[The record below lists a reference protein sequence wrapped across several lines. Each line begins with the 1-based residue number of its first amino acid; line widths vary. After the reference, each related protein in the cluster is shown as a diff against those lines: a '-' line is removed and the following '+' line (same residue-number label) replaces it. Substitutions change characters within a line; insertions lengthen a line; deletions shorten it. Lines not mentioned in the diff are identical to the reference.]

1 MCARGSR
8 TVQVIAGVCP
18 EFWACRVC
26 HRVVFTSI
34 PLVRFC
40 ISVACVQRA
49 VYFLS
54 ACFRILQRAQGF
66 PSVTSPRFGSNGL
79 FVFLGFVMGLS
90 FFWLMKSARHCTR
103 WPFRTHIIARHSQS
117 SVCREF
123 ICNSS
128 CAALLF
134 LICLAECVTPGI
146 HKRCYLHDSV
156 TPSFKTHC
164 EIDKTEKCVLV
175 KRYCHDCF
183 KHHLKGELG
192 GLGWGSRSY
201 YRTIHWVSLISA
213 FP

>member
-8 TVQVIAGVCP
+8 TVQVIAGVCL

-66 PSVTSPRFGSNGL
+66 PSVTSPRFGTNGL
-79 FVFLGFVMGLS
+79 FAFLGFVMGLS
-90 FFWLMKSARHCTR
+90 FFWLMKSTRHCTR

-117 SVCREF
+117 SVCREL

-134 LICLAECVTPGI
+134 LICLAECVTPRI
-146 HKRCYLHDSV
+146 RKRCYLHDLA
-156 TPSFKTHC
+156 TPTFRN
-164 EIDKTEKCVLV
+164 LM
-175 KRYCHDCF
+175 
-183 KHHLKGELG
+183 
-192 GLGWGSRSY
+192 
-201 YRTIHWVSLISA
+201 
-213 FP
+213 